1 MATERFY
8 ATGKRKNAIARVWLA
23 PGTGTV
29 TVNKRRSLQEYFA
42 RETLR
47 IIAEQPLALTNS
59 YGQFDIYILASGGGV
74 SGQAGAVRHGIAK
87 ALQIYDASLRPVLKK
102 AGLLTRDSREKE
114 RKKYGQKGAR
124 ARYQYSKR

>member
-1 MATERFY
+1 MPIERFY

-23 PGTGTV
+23 PGSGTV
-29 TVNKRRSLQEYFA
+29 TVNKRRNLQEYFP

-47 IIAEQPLALTNS
+47 IIAEQPLALTNNH
-59 YGQFDIYILASGGGV
+59 GNFDIYVLASGGGI

-87 ALQIYDASLRPVLKK
+87 ALESFDSTLRPVLKK

-114 RKKYGQKGAR
+114 RKK
-124 ARYQYSKR
+124 